1 MMLNICKK
9 EPFAFFRRQ
18 SIVAICTLTNLALG
32 KRLCTEVCKSL
43 NSLIPY
49 FMQELFKLR
58 KTKNSVLN
66 KYKLNFPIASQVTY
80 VTRSIRSFGPKI
92 GNSVRNICQKFGN
105 LYEKKLLVVQM
116 VAFVF

>member
-18 SIVAICTLTNLALG
+18 SIVVICTLTNLALG

-92 GNSVRNICQKFGN
+92 GNSVPYHVISAKN
-105 LYEKKLLVVQM
+105 LGTFMKKNYW
-116 VAFVF
+116 

>member
-1 MMLNICKK
+1 MLNICKK

-66 KYKLNFPIASQVTY
+66 KYKLNFPIASQVAY

-92 GNSVRNICQKFGN
+92 GNSVPYHVISAKN
-105 LYEKKLLVVQM
+105 LGTFMKKYYW
-116 VAFVF
+116 

>member
-1 MMLNICKK
+1 MDDYISSYVLLLEKLLKSTMKLAREILIWIEEYK
-9 EPFAFFRRQ
+9 
-18 SIVAICTLTNLALG
+18 TLT
-32 KRLCTEVCKSL
+32 SL
-43 NSLIPY
+43 LPY

-92 GNSVRNICQKFGN
+92 VNSVPYHIISAKN
-105 LYEKKLLVVQM
+105 LGTFMKKNYW
-116 VAFVF
+116 